1 MGGFLILLV
10 VTSFYQYIPLSFP
23 IKKIMIYGTP
33 ISFLQS
39 YKGFRLSDPLS
50 SYLFIM
56 AMGAFFY
63 ILNRAKEGASLHVSH
78 LVEEDERDWRSLTYY
93 LLMIIIFL

>member
-1 MGGFLILLV
+1 
-10 VTSFYQYIPLSFP
+10 
-23 IKKIMIYGTP
+23 MIYGTP

-93 LLMIIIFL
+93 LLMIIIFFVMLKGVCGVLELDIHMI